1 MENDS
6 KIDERIPSIKKRRVS
21 QIRLS
26 TVQIQLFK
34 KKEEV
39 QIQAKFT
46 RVQVR
51 VHLQLRNP
59 SLGLTQFMC
68 KALSPFIQLMLLPR
82 KKYYNE
88 KQMILVL
95 IYAIVMILRHVH
107 ASQYDHI
114 LFFFKLSKEWINQKK
129 NTRGIDSLKENIR
142 QAI

>member
-114 LFFFKLSKEWINQKK
+114 LFFLKLSKE
-129 NTRGIDSLKENIR
+129 
-142 QAI
+142 

>member
-114 LFFFKLSKEWINQKK
+114 LSFFKLSKECINQKTD
-129 NTRGIDSLKENIR
+129 TRGIDSLKENIR